1 MRRTL
6 KAALSA
12 AVILAATGAV
22 AVLTPSPALAHGAM
36 MAPGS
41 RTYNC
46 WRDGL
51 SNSNGNIVPHNP
63 ACSAAVAQG
72 GANPLYNWFSV
83 LRSDGAGRTVG
94 FVPDGSLCSG
104 GNSTFA
110 AYNLA
115 RDDWPQTHLTSG
127 ASFNWRYSNWAHHPG
142 TFYMYVTKDSWS
154 PTRALAWSDL
164 ESTPFLQVTN
174 PPQNGAVGTNDGHYY
189 WTGNLPSGKSG
200 KHIIYSVWSRSDSQE
215 TFYGCSD
222 VTFDGGNGE
231 VTGIGPGGNSP
242 GPSSPAPSS
251 PRPSSAAPSSARP
264 SSAAPSSNSPQPG
277 GGCAATFRV
286 TGSWNGG
293 FQGEVT
299 VRNSGTA
306 AIAGWT
312 ASYAFGEGQQVTQVW
327 SGKYTQSGTLVT
339 VTNETW
345 NGALNAGQSTTFG
358 LLGNGTA
365 PAAAPVVGCQSR

>member
-6 KAALSA
+6 KAVVSA
-12 AVILAATGAV
+12 AVILAASGAV
-22 AVLTPSPALAHGAM
+22 AILTPSPALAHGAM

-51 SNSNGNIVPHNP
+51 ATTGNITPHNP
-63 ACSAAVAQG
+63 ACAAAVAQG

-83 LRSDGAGRTVG
+83 LRSDGAGRTTG
-94 FVPDGSLCSG
+94 FIPDGSLCSG
-104 GNSTFA
+104 GNATFA

-115 RDDWPQTHLTSG
+115 RADFPITHLTSG
-127 ASFNWRYSNWAHHPG
+127 ANFNWRYSNWAHHPG

-154 PTRALAWSDL
+154 PTRPLAWSDL

-189 WTGNLPSGKSG
+189 WSGNLPSGKSG
-200 KHIIYSVWSRSDSQE
+200 QHIIYSVWSRSDSQE

-222 VTFDGGNGE
+222 VKFDGGNGE

-242 GPSSPAPSS
+242 GPSSAAPSS
-251 PRPSSAAPSSARP
+251 ARPSSAAPSSARP
-264 SSAAPSSNSPQPG
+264 SSATPSNNSPQPG
-277 GGCAATFRV
+277 GCSATFRV

-299 VRNSGTA
+299 VRNNGSA
-306 AIAGWT
+306 AIAGWS
-312 ASYAFGEGQQVTQVW
+312 ASYAFADGQQVTQVW

-345 NGALNAGQSTTFG
+345 NGALNADQSTTFG
-358 LLGNGTA
+358 LLGSGAA
-365 PAAAPVVGCQSR
+365 PSAAPVVGCTAR